1 MAHQATVVANPD
13 PSQEVV
19 GVQQTSCCVVGGGP
33 AGMVLALLLARRGV
47 PVTLLEAHADFDRQF
62 RGDTV
67 HPGILEILDQLGLA
81 ERLHRLPHV
90 KFFGPS
96 VVTPGGLVQLFDFRA
111 LRTRFPYVM
120 VVPQERFLEFLA
132 EEAAKYPHFRL
143 TMRANV
149 QRLVEEGGAV
159 RGVRYRGTDGWQEVR
174 APLTVGA
181 DGRFS
186 RVRHLAGIKPIL
198 LAGPIELLWFRL
210 PRLPGDAQE
219 LESVESVVRS
229 KASQVMNGE
238 GGAAVGFV
246 HRGNGFLL
254 FVVNRLDHWQVG
266 YFHPVGSY
274 QALKAAGIEPF
285 RRSIADQE
293 PRLAPHLESLTDWR
307 QLAPLSVAL
316 SRCRRWY
323 RPGLLLIGDAAHV
336 MTPAAGA
343 GIKYAIED
351 AVEAAN
357 VLAVPL
363 RAGRVRLRDL
373 AEVQRRREWP
383 TRIVQWVAALPQRFI
398 VDRVFRPRQRAGG
411 SPLLPLLARLL
422 LRLPVLRYLP
432 ARFIGL
438 GVWQVR
444 VEDPSEVAGTGGPPN
459 PPMANLGQ
467 GQKMSGAENS

>member
-1 MAHQATVVANPD
+1 MANQTTSVANPD
-13 PSQEVV
+13 PAEQVV

-47 PVTLLEAHADFDRQF
+47 PVTLLEAHADFDRNF
-62 RGDTV
+62 RGDTL
-67 HPGILEILDQLGLA
+67 HPLILEILDQLGLA

-96 VVTPGGLVQLFDFRA
+96 VVTPDGPVPLFDFRA

-120 VVPQERFLEFLA
+120 VMPQERFLEFLA
-132 EEAAKYPHFRL
+132 EEAARYQHFRL

-159 RGVRYRGTDGWQEVR
+159 RGVRYRVTGGWQEVR

-186 RVRHLAGIKPIL
+186 RVRHLAGIEPVM
-198 LAGPIELLWFRL
+198 LAAPIELLWFRL

-219 LESVESVVRS
+219 LESAESVVRGN
-229 KASQVMNGE
+229 AFLVLNGE
-238 GGAAVGFV
+238 RGSAVGFV
-246 HRGNGFLL
+246 LRGNGFLL

-266 YFHPVGSY
+266 YIHPEGTY
-274 QALKAAGIEPF
+274 QALKAAGIEAF
-285 RRSIADQE
+285 RRSIIDLE
-293 PRLAPHLESLTDWR
+293 PRLARHVESLTDWR

-323 RPGLLLIGDAAHV
+323 KPGLLLIGDAAHV

-351 AVEAAN
+351 AVETAN

-363 RAGRVRLRDL
+363 RDGRVYLRDL

-383 TRIVQWVAALPQRFI
+383 TRIVQAAAALPQRI
-398 VDRVFRPRQRAGG
+398 ILARVFRSRQHMGG
-411 SPLLPLLARLL
+411 PPLLPLLARLL
-422 LRLPVLRYLP
+422 LRLTVLRYLP

-444 VEDPSEVAGTGGPPN
+444 LEDPSEVAGTGGPPN
-459 PPMANLGQ
+459 PPMAIFGQ

>member
-13 PSQEVV
+13 PSEEVG

-33 AGMVLALLLARRGV
+33 AGMVLALLLSRRGV
-47 PVTLLEAHADFDRQF
+47 PVTLIEAHADFDRNF

-67 HPGILEILDQLGLA
+67 HPAILEILDQLGLA
-81 ERLHRLPHV
+81 ERLHRVPHV
-90 KFFGPS
+90 KLFGPS
-96 VVTPGGLVQLFDFRA
+96 LVTADGPVPLFDFRR
-111 LRTRFPYVM
+111 LRTRFPYM
-120 VVPQERFLEFLA
+120 MIMPQERFLEFLA
-132 EEAAKYPHFRL
+132 DEAAKYPHFRL

-159 RGVRYRGTDGWQEVR
+159 RGVRYSGTGGWQEVR
-174 APLTVGA
+174 APLTVGT

-186 RVRHLAGIKPIL
+186 RVRNLAGIEPIK
-198 LAGPIELLWFRL
+198 LAAPIELLWFRL

-219 LESVESVVRS
+219 LESVEALGRS
-229 KASQVMNGE
+229 RAGVVMNGE
-238 GGAAVGFV
+238 GGSAVGFV
-246 HRGNGFLL
+246 LRGNGFLL
-254 FVVNRLDHWQVG
+254 IVINRLDHWQIG
-266 YFHPVGSY
+266 YSYPAGTY
-274 QALKAAGIEPF
+274 QALKAAGIEVF
-285 RRSIADQE
+285 RRSITDVE
-293 PRLAPHLESLTDWR
+293 PRLARHLESLTDWH
-307 QLAPLSVAL
+307 QLVPLSVAL

-323 RPGLLLIGDAAHV
+323 KPGLLLIGDAAHV

-383 TRIVQWVAALPQRFI
+383 TRIVQWAAALPQRI
-398 VDRVFRPRQRAGG
+398 VMARVFRPGQRPGG
-411 SPLLPLLARLL
+411 PPRLPLLARLL
-422 LRLPVLRYLP
+422 LHLPVLRYLP

-438 GVWQVR
+438 GLWRVR
-444 VEDPSEVAGTGGPPN
+444 VEDPSEVAGAGGPPN
-459 PPMANLGQ
+459 PSMANLSQ
-467 GQKMSGAENS
+467 GQKVSGDEDS